1 MGRICNYR
9 CHCNKCGREFV
20 VVSVNIGQKVKCEQ
34 CGSAWL
40 EMREVGPED
49 LSDEQLRNSEEEFYK
64 KYS

>member
-1 MGRICNYR
+1 M
-9 CHCNKCGREFV
+9 